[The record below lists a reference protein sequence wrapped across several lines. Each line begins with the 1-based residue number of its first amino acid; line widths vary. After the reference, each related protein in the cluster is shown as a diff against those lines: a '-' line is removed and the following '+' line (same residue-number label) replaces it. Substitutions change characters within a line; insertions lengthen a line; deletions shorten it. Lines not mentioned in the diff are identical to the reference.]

1 MNDVMRQMKPFLWVT
16 DILFL
21 LYWFVSLLILAGLL
35 NIPNEYLYSDYNDPA
50 VVAWNWSF
58 FPLDVA
64 FSICG
69 LMAIRRFKQDHPSWV
84 MYAAVSLCLTFC
96 AGLMAIAFWTIR
108 LEFDPSWWIPNF
120 LIMVWPLYFL
130 PKLFRGV
137 RLQPA

>member
-1 MNDVMRQMKPFLWVT
+1 MNDVMRRMKPFLWVT

-21 LYWFVSLLILAGLL
+21 LYWLVSLLILAGLV
-35 NIPNEYLYSDYNDPA
+35 NIPKEYLYSDYNDPA